1 MKSVFTRRFVLVTA
15 LLLTLNTA
23 LWLTPEGL
31 AVRRMAL
38 PQLFGSHLVRGEV
51 VESNGQDWRID
62 RGVIASASLTQLTLK
77 EADGR
82 VQTIS
87 LSLDTKVTGLGRTF
101 PLTALAKGWR
111 VLVTWPAN
119 GAADVIKVE
128 KRSGKGRG
136 R

>member
-31 AVRRMAL
+31 AVRRAAL
-38 PQLFGSHLVRGEV
+38 PQLFGRNLVRAEV
-51 VESNGQDWRID
+51 LDTTGDWLIA
-62 RGVIASASLTQLTLK
+62 RGVVSSASLTQLTLK
-77 EADGR
+77 EVDGH
-82 VQTIS
+82 VETIG
-87 LSLDTKVTGLGRTF
+87 LSPTTKVTGLGRTF
-101 PLTALAKGWR
+101 PVAALGKGWR

-128 KRSGKGRG
+128 KRSGRGRG
-136 R
+136 H